1 MNPRPKDSTPEKTA
15 QTRMRIL
22 DAAEETFAA
31 KGFEG
36 ANMREIARKAGVNK
50 YMLYYHFEGK
60 KTLFERVLN
69 AILTPVFRKLAGAI
83 EPAADLEEAITS
95 VYEIYADL
103 FAARGDRLRALMA
116 REIAAGAPRVKHLF
130 KALGPEMAVIWG
142 RKIEAYAGRAVTPKQ
157 LGLIVMSIMTG
168 VVSTFLMSP
177 LYEAMFEQLDL
188 GINSSDLKT
197 HVIKHILG
205 GVDLCLTVGNTIHE
219 TGEGK

>member
-1 MNPRPKDSTPEKTA
+1 MTPRPKDSTPEKTA
-15 QTRMRIL
+15 QTRLRIL

-60 KTLFERVLN
+60 KTLFDQVLN
-69 AILTPVFRKLAGAI
+69 VILTPVFRKLTGAI
-83 EPAADLEEAITS
+83 EPAADLEAAITG

-103 FAARGDRLRALMA
+103 FAVRGDRLRAFMA
-116 REIAAGAPRVKHLF
+116 REIAAGAPRAKHLF

-142 RKIEAYAGRAVTPKQ
+142 RKVEAYAGRPVTPEQ

-168 VVSTFLMSP
+168 IVSIFLMSP

-188 GINSSDLKT
+188 GINSSDLKA

-205 GVDLCLTVGNTIHE
+205 GVDLCLTIGNTIHE